1 MEHVFLL
8 SLLKLISTMITKAYI
23 QEYGNGKT
31 EPEFLEVKTVLE
43 SRGIDCEFFT
53 IKRLQR
59 NQIQINQETLI
70 VGDHSTMLSVFRK
83 MDIRSLTLSYP
94 ESLRKYLKR
103 NIWETTVKKL
113 MMQSHEESLTIFVK
127 PKSKAKLFTG
137 FVIQSN
143 YDLFRLES
151 FSKDTELYCSSV
163 VEWLSEFR
171 VFVNQSE
178 IVGIKNYSGDI
189 NIKLDIDT
197 VRTAIK
203 DFENSDEK
211 TSAYG
216 IDFGI
221 LNNGETALVE
231 WNDGFALGSYGL
243 DKEIYTDL
251 ILRRWEEIFETQ
263 SLK

>member
-1 MEHVFLL
+1 
-8 SLLKLISTMITKAYI
+8 
-23 QEYGNGKT
+23 
-31 EPEFLEVKTVLE
+31 
-43 SRGIDCEFFT
+43 
-53 IKRLQR
+53 
-59 NQIQINQETLI
+59 
-70 VGDHSTMLSVFRK
+70 
-83 MDIRSLTLSYP
+83 
-94 ESLRKYLKR
+94 
-103 NIWETTVKKL
+103 

-137 FVIQSN
+137 CVIQSN
-143 YDLFRLES
+143 YDLLRLES

-178 IVGIKNYSGDI
+178 IVGIKKYSGDK
-189 NIKLDIDT
+189 NLKLDMDT
-197 VRTAIK
+197 VKTAIK

-251 ILRRWEEIFETQ
+251 ILKRWEGIFETQ